1 MKSNTRNKFEKLVLN
16 YSFFQLYGAKL
27 AEMEQRREEVRI
39 KEQRTGEETD
49 VSMGLSKLTK
59 IKVSMMVK

>member
-1 MKSNTRNKFEKLVLN
+1 
-16 YSFFQLYGAKL
+16 
-27 AEMEQRREEVRI
+27 MEQRREEVRI